1 MDIHFTRDLL
11 MTAAIFGF
19 FSVVW
24 FGWAQER
31 PPAGAAI
38 LLGIG
43 SGIGLLLA
51 IVFGLLSWRNWDAP
65 TALGT
70 TDGSWRSYLIIVGV
84 EFTLAAAGGI
94 ALALS
99 RWAPFVPLW
108 VLLIVG
114 VHFFALAPIFGMP
127 ALSILAALLMA
138 AAVAAMIIA
147 IRSDLQPSF
156 LAGIFAGPLLLAFAI
171 IAAALW
177 LTTLGSAKAA

>member
-1 MDIHFTRDLL
+1 

-19 FSVVW
+19 FSVAW
-24 FGWAQER
+24 FGWAQEN
-31 PPAGAAI
+31 PPAGAVI

-51 IVFGLLSWRNWDAP
+51 IGFGLLSWRHWDSP
-65 TALGT
+65 TALGP
-70 TDGSWRSYLIIVGV
+70 TDGSWRNYIIIVGV

-99 RWAPFVPLW
+99 QWAPFVPLW

-127 ALSILAALLMA
+127 ALNILAALLVA
-138 AAVAAMIIA
+138 AAVAATIVA
-147 IRSDLQPSF
+147 ANSDLQPSF

-177 LTTLGSAKAA
+177 STTLGSAEPT